1 MKSQG
6 QILHEA
12 MVARQEQRQRET
24 VALNQAKRAFI
35 FAHPA
40 LKEAWQEALARD
52 KALFHAAANGG
63 ATGENAAWPV
73 FDRLLAQTLAGEGLP
88 ADHFEYHPACPLCGD
103 TGAVGEGFQRPC
115 SCVLNQAAAA
125 MRDTLGVR
133 EDARFETYDLDVFP
147 EKPLTIAA
155 GTQRQLMA
163 KRVKQCR
170 AWADALPS
178 PAEKNLLL
186 LGGSGLGK
194 TYLLHCIANRAIQ
207 KGVYVMMTT
216 AYQLVQAALDRE
228 QTLAP
233 YVDAELL
240 ILDDLGTEPNYQ
252 KVTRES
258 FFALINDRITRGLP
272 TAISTNLAPEELRER
287 YGDRLASRLLQGR
300 ESVLRFEGDDLRL
313 AGRA

>member
-6 QILHEA
+6 QILHEV
-12 MVARQEQRQRET
+12 MVARQEQRQRAT
-24 VALNQAKRAFI
+24 VALNAARREYI

-40 LKEAWQEALARD
+40 LKEAWQDALAED
-52 KALFHAAANGG
+52 KALFRAAAGGG
-63 ATGENAAWPV
+63 AIRENTRWLT
-73 FDRLLAQTLAGEGLP
+73 FNDLMSQTLADEGLP
-88 ADHFEYHPACPLCGD
+88 ADHFEYHPVCPLCGD
-103 TGAVGEGFQRPC
+103 TGAVGRGFQKPC

-133 EDARFETYDLDVFP
+133 ADARFEDYDLSFFP
-147 EKPLTIAA
+147 ERALTIAA

-163 KRVKQCR
+163 KRLKQCR
-170 AWADALPS
+170 AWADELPA

-194 TYLLHCIANRAIQ
+194 TYLLHCIANHAIQ
-207 KGVYVMMTT
+207 KGLYVMMTT

-240 ILDDLGTEPNYQ
+240 ILDDLGTEPNYK
-252 KVTRES
+252 KVTLEAL
-258 FFALINDRITRGLP
+258 FALINDRITRSLP
-272 TAISTNLAPEELRER
+272 TAISTNLAPDEIKER
-287 YGDRLASRLLQGR
+287 YGDRLASRLFEGR
-300 ESVLRFEGDDLRL
+300 EKSVLRFEGDDLRMK
-313 AGRA
+313 R